1 MNETED
7 PLEPLLREAMRQ
19 EIAEA
24 GDKVKI
30 TINISGEVLQAVRD
44 LARWRGITM
53 TEVFRQAITTEK
65 YLADALRN
73 GDKILLEGRRGT
85 RELVIK

>member
-1 MNETED
+1 MPYDPRMTDTERVKVTITLSD
-7 PLEPLLREAMRQ
+7 KALR
-19 EIAEA
+19 
-24 GDKVKI
+24 
-30 TINISGEVLQAVRD
+30 AVRD

-73 GDKILLEGRRGT
+73 GDKILLDGPLGR